1 MNPQAVA
8 LQQRLLDD
16 ATRKL
21 QEHAYYMQ
29 QATDEKNLP
38 VVLDRAA
45 YMVGELGGPLHGHQ
59 NSHQSSASSSGSS
72 RPSNTGCSAKLNPK
86 NNYYELYM
94 RALEEMPGLEDYL
107 FNLVR
112 SPEALA
118 AQKQKEQEQLDQQ
131 QAPLNPGDR
140 MISIIVNPAAKTAA
154 PPTYSMREL
163 YDCVLYCPRVVS
175 RLYLQIAAGS
185 ALIRSEEV
193 GAAWVMN
200 DLIQSV
206 RSEQNPVRGLFLWHY
221 LLTALRNKLPDTP
234 VAPPSPQQQQ
244 QRSSSLFML
253 SVEMTLLCPERR
265 FLDL

>member
-1 MNPQAVA
+1 MMNPQAVA

-21 QEHAYYMQ
+21 QEHAYYVQ
-29 QATDEKNLP
+29 QAMDEKNLP

-140 MISIIVNPAAKTAA
+140 MISIIVNPGSKTAV

-163 YDCVLYCPRVVS
+163 YNCVLYCPRVVS
-175 RLYLQIAAGS
+175 RLWCLPKIIPTQGQ
-185 ALIRSEEV
+185 
-193 GAAWVMN
+193 
-200 DLIQSV
+200 QSCS
-206 RSEQNPVRGLFLWHY
+206 RKQ
-221 LLTALRNKLPDTP
+221 
-234 VAPPSPQQQQ
+234 
-244 QRSSSLFML
+244 
-253 SVEMTLLCPERR
+253 
-265 FLDL
+265 

>member
-1 MNPQAVA
+1 MMNPQAVA

-21 QEHAYYMQ
+21 QEHAYYVQ
-29 QATDEKNLP
+29 QAMDEKNLP
-38 VVLDRAA
+38 GVLDRAA

-140 MISIIVNPAAKTAA
+140 MISIIVNPGSKTAA

-175 RLYLQIAAGS
+175 RLCC
-185 ALIRSEEV
+185 
-193 GAAWVMN
+193 
-200 DLIQSV
+200 
-206 RSEQNPVRGLFLWHY
+206 
-221 LLTALRNKLPDTP
+221 LPKIIPTQG
-234 VAPPSPQQQQ
+234 QQQEAIIFV
-244 QRSSSLFML
+244 SCDKVFTETEEDSCENGCITVIFGTINIM
-253 SVEMTLLCPERR
+253 V
-265 FLDL
+265 

>member
-1 MNPQAVA
+1 MMNPQAVA

-29 QATDEKNLP
+29 QAMDEKNLP

-140 MISIIVNPAAKTAA
+140 MISIIVNPGSKTAA

-175 RLYLQIAAGS
+175 RL
-185 ALIRSEEV
+185 
-193 GAAWVMN
+193 WC
-200 DLIQSV
+200 
-206 RSEQNPVRGLFLWHY
+206 
-221 LLTALRNKLPDTP
+221 LPKIIPTQG
-234 VAPPSPQQQQ
+234 QQQEAIIFV
-244 QRSSSLFML
+244 SCDKVFTETEEDSCENGCITVIFGTFNIM
-253 SVEMTLLCPERR
+253 V
-265 FLDL
+265 